1 MKNKLIVALFAFI
14 FLGVAGQA
22 QDQLKIGY
30 TNVDYIMSQLPEAKS
45 IQKELEDYQTQ
56 LTTQIQTKV
65 QDFQKRAGEYQKNAE
80 TMTDVT
86 RAAEE
91 RELQSQQTNIQ
102 KFQQE
107 AEQSMQ
113 KKQAELLQPVYE
125 KIGNAIKEVRKSAGY
140 THIFSSDVG
149 GAAILL
155 DARDE
160 DNISDLVLKQLGVT
174 PPAK

>member
-65 QDFQKRAGEYQKNAE
+65 QDFQKRAGEYQK
-80 TMTDVT
+80 
-86 RAAEE
+86 
-91 RELQSQQTNIQ
+91 
-102 KFQQE
+102 
-107 AEQSMQ
+107 MQ
-113 KKQAELLQPVYE
+113 KQ
-125 KIGNAIKEVRKSAGY
+125 
-140 THIFSSDVG
+140 
-149 GAAILL
+149 
-155 DARDE
+155 
-160 DNISDLVLKQLGVT
+160 
-174 PPAK
+174 